1 MTAPALAM
9 LPDRSLTVARMP
21 HPERSH
27 NAAIDGLRALAVL
40 AVIVFHAN
48 AAWLPGGFTGV
59 DLFFVVS
66 GFVISQSL
74 ASRAGAPLGALLLD
88 FYRRRVLRLL
98 PALLVML
105 MATFVLSALF
115 IPRAWRNEQF
125 DQTGWAALVG
135 FSNVV
140 LAGQQ
145 DDYFSPG
152 AELNPFLHTW
162 TLGVEEQFYLVFPLL
177 FFVWLRGRDRWP
189 WSRVLLPALTVL
201 SLAWAAWQAQ
211 AAPAA
216 AFYLLPSRF
225 WELAAGAL
233 LYQWM
238 SARGPGKREDALAL
252 PGLALLLA
260 GVLVAPQL
268 AMPVPGVL
276 ATVVGTLL
284 LLAAV
289 AGHGQSRVG
298 RALGWAPLSYLG
310 RLSYSLYLWHWPLL
324 VLLRWTY
331 GLQGAALWLYPV
343 LLLAVSAASYHCV
356 ERPLRSALPL
366 LRLAPAKV
374 LAMALPVVGLCGA
387 GAWATVEYHE
397 QISLSVTRDGYA
409 WQARRYPAWRPL
421 EPVSAPALEGRRL
434 FVVGDSH
441 AAAYRTMTSMVARQ
455 TGMEIRQEDRGG
467 CSFVNL
473 LRASPADCQDFI
485 EDSLS
490 AIERDARPGDIVLLA
505 VLRMPELR
513 GFDWQHKDEQDVYRQ
528 LLAERTPTHAQA
540 AREEAERVLGRL
552 QRLGVH
558 LVIDAPLPLF
568 KAGAYRC
575 SDWFNRSNPAC
586 AGGLSMSRADLQRL
600 RAPQMA
606 LLAELA
612 ARYPSLTVWDPLPLL
627 CGPDTCSA
635 VQDGEPLFFDNDHL
649 SGHGNRVLLP
659 SFRQLLID
667 LADDGATG
675 APPPA

>member
-1 MTAPALAM
+1 MTAQTVAM
-9 LPDRSLTVARMP
+9 LPPCLLPVACMSP
-21 HPERSH
+21 PERSH

-40 AVIVFHAN
+40 AVVVFHTN
-48 AAWLPGGFTGV
+48 ATWLPGGFTGV

-74 ASRAGAPLGALLLD
+74 ASRTHASLGAMLLD

-105 MATFVLSALF
+105 MVTFVLSALF

-135 FSNVV
+135 LSNFV

-177 FFVWLRGRDRWP
+177 FFIWLRGRERWP
-189 WSRVLLPALTVL
+189 WSRWLLPVLTVL
-201 SLAWAAWQAQ
+201 SLAWAGWQAQ
-211 AAPAA
+211 SAPAA
-216 AFYLLPSRF
+216 AFYLLPARF

-238 SARGPGKREDALAL
+238 RTRTPGRNGDAVAAA
-252 PGLALLLA
+252 GLTLLA
-260 GVLVAPQL
+260 AGVVIAPQL

-276 ATVVGTLL
+276 ATVAGTLL
-284 LLAAV
+284 LLASV
-289 AGHGQSRVG
+289 STAGSSRIA
-298 RALGWAPLSYLG
+298 RALGWAPLAYLG

-331 GLQGAALWLYPV
+331 GLHGAALWLYPV
-343 LLLAVSAASYHCV
+343 LLLAVSAASYHFI
-356 ERPLRSALPL
+356 ERPLRSAAPL

-374 LAMALPVVGLCGA
+374 LAMALPVVALCGA

-397 QISLSVTRDGYA
+397 QVSLSVTRDGYA

-455 TGMEIRQEDRGG
+455 TGMEVRQQDRGG

-485 EDSLS
+485 EDALS
-490 AIERDARPGDIVLLA
+490 TIEREARPGDIVMLA
-505 VLRMPELR
+505 ALRMPELR
-513 GFDWQHKDEQDVYRQ
+513 GFDWQREDEQRVYQR
-528 LLAERTPTHAQA
+528 LLDERTPANARA
-540 AREEAERVLGRL
+540 ARDEADRVLARL
-552 QRLGVH
+552 QALGVH
-558 LVIDAPLPLF
+558 VVIDAPLPLF

-575 SDWFNRSNPAC
+575 SDWFNRRNPAC
-586 AGGLSMSRADLQRL
+586 AGGLSMPRTDLERL

-606 LLAELA
+606 LLSELA

-627 CGPDTCSA
+627 CGAQTCSA
-635 VQDGEPLFFDNDHL
+635 VKEGEPLFFDNDHL

-659 SFRQLLID
+659 SFRQALID
-667 LADDGATG
+667 GAGDT
-675 APPPA
+675 PV

>member
-1 MTAPALAM
+1 MTAQALAM
-9 LPDRSLTVARMP
+9 LPDRSLTVARML

-48 AAWLPGGFTGV
+48 AACLPGGFTGV

-74 ASRAGAPLGALLLD
+74 ASRAGMPLGALLLD

-177 FFVWLRGRDRWP
+177 FFVWLRGHDRWP

-201 SLAWAAWQAQ
+201 SLAWAGWQAQ

-238 SARGPGKREDALAL
+238 SARGPGKRRDALAL

-374 LAMALPVVGLCGA
+374 LAMALPVLGLCGA

-505 VLRMPELR
+505 ALRMPELR
-513 GFDWQHKDEQDVYRQ
+513 GFDWQQQDAQQIYRQ
-528 LLAERTPTHAQA
+528 LRAERTPAHAQA
-540 AREEAERVLGRL
+540 AHDEAERVLGRL

-558 LVIDAPLPLF
+558 VVIDAPLPLF

-659 SFRQLLID
+659 SFRQTLID
-667 LADDGATG
+667 VAGDNPL
-675 APPPA
+675 

>member
-1 MTAPALAM
+1 M
-9 LPDRSLTVARMP
+9 LRGRLPPVVRMSTS
-21 HPERSH
+21 ERSH

-40 AVIVFHAN
+40 VVIVFHAN
-48 AAWLPGGFTGV
+48 ARWLPGGFTGV

-74 ASRAGAPLGALLLD
+74 ASRAGMPLGTLLLD

-98 PALLVML
+98 PALLAML
-105 MATFVLSALF
+105 MVTFALSALF

-145 DDYFSPG
+145 EDYFSPG

-162 TLGVEEQFYLVFPLL
+162 TLGVEEQFYLVSPLL
-177 FFVWLRGRDRWP
+177 FFVWLRGQERWP
-189 WSRVLLPALTVL
+189 WSRWLLPVLTVL
-201 SLAWAAWQAQ
+201 SLAWAGWQAQ
-211 AAPAA
+211 TAPAA
-216 AFYLLPSRF
+216 AFYLLPARF

-238 SARGPGKREDALAL
+238 RRRTPGQNGDTVAAA
-252 PGLALLLA
+252 GLALLAA
-260 GVLVAPQL
+260 GVLIAPRL

-276 ATVVGTLL
+276 ATVAGTLL
-284 LLAAV
+284 LLASVSTPGA
-289 AGHGQSRVG
+289 SRIT
-298 RALGWAPLSYLG
+298 RALGCAPLAYLG

-331 GLQGAALWLYPV
+331 GLHGAALWLYPV
-343 LLLAVSAASYHCV
+343 LLLVVSAASYQFI
-356 ERPLRSALPL
+356 ERPLRSAVPL

-374 LAMALPVVGLCGA
+374 LAMALPLVALCGA

-397 QISLSVTRDGYA
+397 QLSLSVTRDGYA

-473 LRASPADCQDFI
+473 LRASPADCQGFI
-485 EDSLS
+485 EDALS
-490 AIERDARPGDIVLLA
+490 TIEREARPGDIVLLA
-505 VLRMPELR
+505 ALRMPELR
-513 GFDWQHKDEQDVYRQ
+513 GFDWQRQEAQEIHQQ
-528 LLAERTPTHAQA
+528 LLAERTPANAQA
-540 AREEAERVLGRL
+540 ARDEAERVLARL
-552 QRLGVH
+552 QRLGVRV
-558 LVIDAPLPLF
+558 VIDAPLPLF

-575 SDWFNRSNPAC
+575 SDWFNRHNPAC
-586 AGGLSMSRADLQRL
+586 AGGLSMPRADLDRL
-600 RAPQMA
+600 LAPQMA

-612 ARYPSLTVWDPLPLL
+612 AQYPSLTVWDPLPLL
-627 CGPDTCSA
+627 CGPQTCSA
-635 VQDGEPLFFDNDHL
+635 VEEGEPLFFDNDHL
-649 SGHGNRVLLP
+649 SGHGNRMLLP
-659 SFRQLLID
+659 SFRQTLID
-667 LADDGATG
+667 IASEKEL
-675 APPPA
+675 

>member
-1 MTAPALAM
+1 MTAQTVAM
-9 LPDRSLTVARMP
+9 LPPCLLPVARVSS
-21 HPERSH
+21 PERSH

-40 AVIVFHAN
+40 AVVLFHTN
-48 AAWLPGGFTGV
+48 ATWLPGGFTGV

-74 ASRAGAPLGALLLD
+74 ASRAQASLGAMLLD

-135 FSNVV
+135 FSNIV

-177 FFVWLRGRDRWP
+177 FFVWLRGRERWP
-189 WSRVLLPALTVL
+189 GARWLLPALTML
-201 SLAWAAWQAQ
+201 SLAWAGWQARS
-211 AAPAA
+211 APAS
-216 AFYLLPSRF
+216 AFYLLPARF

-238 SARGPGKREDALAL
+238 HKRTPRQGSDAAAAA
-252 PGLALLLA
+252 GLALLAA
-260 GVLVAPQL
+260 GVLIAPQL

-276 ATVVGTLL
+276 ATVAGTLL
-284 LLAAV
+284 LLAGV
-289 AGHGQSRVG
+289 STAGTSRIA
-298 RALGWAPLSYLG
+298 RALGCAPLAYLG

-331 GLQGAALWLYPV
+331 GLHGVAPWLYPV
-343 LLLAVSAASYHCV
+343 LLLAVSAASYHFI
-356 ERPLRSALPL
+356 ERPLRSAAPL

-374 LAMALPVVGLCGA
+374 LAMAFPLVALCGA

-397 QISLSVTRDGYA
+397 QVSLSVTRNGYA

-434 FVVGDSH
+434 FVAGDSH

-455 TGMEIRQEDRGG
+455 TGMEVRQQDRGG

-485 EDSLS
+485 EDTLS
-490 AIERDARPGDIVLLA
+490 TIEREARPGDIVLLA
-505 VLRMPELR
+505 ALRMPELR
-513 GFDWQHKDEQDVYRQ
+513 GFDWQRQDAQQIYRQ
-528 LLAERTPTHAQA
+528 LLAERTPTNAQA
-540 AREEAERVLGRL
+540 ARDEAGRVLGRL
-552 QRLGVH
+552 QKLGVH
-558 LVIDAPLPLF
+558 VVVDAPLPLF

-575 SDWFNRSNPAC
+575 SDWFNRHNPAC
-586 AGGLSMSRADLQRL
+586 AGGLSMSRADLERL

-612 ARYPSLTVWDPLPLL
+612 AHHPSLTLWDPLPLL
-627 CGPDTCSA
+627 CGPQACSA
-635 VQDGEPLFFDNDHL
+635 VEDGEPLFFDNDHL

-659 SFRQLLID
+659 SFRQTLID
-667 LADDGATG
+667 IAADKTV
-675 APPPA
+675 

>member
-1 MTAPALAM
+1 MT
-9 LPDRSLTVARMP
+9 ST
-21 HPERSH
+21 ERPH

-40 AVIVFHAN
+40 AVILFHVN

-74 ASRAGAPLGALLLD
+74 AARAGMPLGALLLD

-135 FSNVV
+135 ASNLV
-140 LAGQQ
+140 LAGQS

-162 TLGVEEQFYLVFPLL
+162 TLGVEEQFYLAFPLL
-177 FFVWLRGRDRWP
+177 FFIWLRGRGQSLGSRW
-189 WSRVLLPALTVL
+189 LLPALTLL
-201 SLAWAAWQAQ
+201 SLAWAAWQAH
-211 AAPAA
+211 AAPAS

-238 SARGPGKREDALAL
+238 SLRATSPWGDRSAAL
-252 PGLALLLA
+252 GLALLA
-260 GVLVAPQL
+260 TGVMVAPRL
-268 AMPVPGVL
+268 PMPVPGVL
-276 ATVVGTLL
+276 VTVAGTVL

-289 AGHGQSRVG
+289 SAPGTSRIG
-298 RALGWAPLSYLG
+298 RALGWAPLAYLG

-324 VLLRWTY
+324 VLLRWTH
-331 GLQGAALWLYPV
+331 GLQGAALWLYPL
-343 LLLAVSAASYHCV
+343 LLLAVSAASHHLV
-356 ERPLRSALPL
+356 ERPLRSAVPL
-366 LRLAPAKV
+366 LRVAPAKL
-374 LAMALPVVGLCGA
+374 LASALAVVAVCAA

-421 EPVSAPALEGRRL
+421 QAVAAPALAGRRL
-434 FVVGDSH
+434 FMVGDSH
-441 AAAYRTMTSMVARQ
+441 AAAYRTMTSMAARQ
-455 TGMEIRQEDRGG
+455 TGMQLHQQDRGG

-473 LRASPADCQDFI
+473 LRASPAECQDFI
-485 EDSLS
+485 EEALS
-490 AIERDARPGDIVLLA
+490 TVESEARPGDIVLLA
-505 VLRMPELR
+505 ALRMPELR
-513 GFDWQHKDEQDVYRQ
+513 GFDWQQQDPQQIYRQ
-528 LLAERTPTHAQA
+528 LLAARTPVHAQA
-540 AREEAERVLGRL
+540 AREEAERVLQRL
-552 QRLGVH
+552 QALRVH
-558 LVIDAPLPLF
+558 IVIDAPLPLF

-575 SDWFNRSNPAC
+575 SDWFNRRNPAC
-586 AGGLSMSRADLQRL
+586 AGGLSMPRADLERL

-612 ARYPSLTVWDPLPLL
+612 VRHPLLTVWDPLPWL
-627 CGPDTCSA
+627 CGPDTCAA
-635 VQDGEPLFFDNDHL
+635 VTDGEPLFFDNDHL

-659 SFRQLLID
+659 SFRQTLVD
-667 LADDGATG
+667 LADD
-675 APPPA
+675 APL

>member
-1 MTAPALAM
+1 M
-9 LPDRSLTVARMP
+9 
-21 HPERSH
+21 
-27 NAAIDGLRALAVL
+27 
-40 AVIVFHAN
+40 
-48 AAWLPGGFTGV
+48 
-59 DLFFVVS
+59 
-66 GFVISQSL
+66 
-74 ASRAGAPLGALLLD
+74 
-88 FYRRRVLRLL
+88 
-98 PALLVML
+98 
-105 MATFVLSALF
+105 
-115 IPRAWRNEQF
+115 
-125 DQTGWAALVG
+125 
-135 FSNVV
+135 
-140 LAGQQ
+140 
-145 DDYFSPG
+145 
-152 AELNPFLHTW
+152 
-162 TLGVEEQFYLVFPLL
+162 
-177 FFVWLRGRDRWP
+177 
-189 WSRVLLPALTVL
+189 LLPALTVL
-201 SLAWAAWQAQ
+201 SLAWAGWQAQ

-238 SARGPGKREDALAL
+238 STRGPGKRGDALAL
-252 PGLALLLA
+252 SGLALLLA

-343 LLLAVSAASYHCV
+343 LLLAVSAASYHYI
-356 ERPLRSALPL
+356 ERPLRSARPL

-374 LAMALPVVGLCGA
+374 LAMALPVVALCGA

-505 VLRMPELR
+505 ALRMPELR
-513 GFDWQHKDEQDVYRQ
+513 GFDWQQQDAQQIYRQ
-528 LLAERTPTHAQA
+528 LRAERTPAHAQA
-540 AREEAERVLGRL
+540 AHDEAERVLGRL

-558 LVIDAPLPLF
+558 VVIDAPLPLF

-659 SFRQLLID
+659 SFRQTLID
-667 LADDGATG
+667 VAGDNPL
-675 APPPA
+675 

>member
-1 MTAPALAM
+1 MSP
-9 LPDRSLTVARMP
+9 
-21 HPERSH
+21 PERSH

-40 AVIVFHAN
+40 AVILFHTN
-48 AAWLPGGFTGV
+48 ATWLPGGFTGV

-66 GFVISQSL
+66 GFVISHSL
-74 ASRAGAPLGALLLD
+74 ASRTHASLGAMLLD

-135 FSNVV
+135 FSNIV

-177 FFVWLRGRDRWP
+177 FFVWLRARERWP
-189 WSRVLLPALTVL
+189 WSRWLLPVAALA
-201 SLAWAAWQAQ
+201 SLLWAGWQAK
-211 AAPAA
+211 ASPAA
-216 AFYLLPSRF
+216 AFYLLPARF

-238 SARGPGKREDALAL
+238 STRTGGRRAGLLGAAGAALLAL
-252 PGLALLLA
+252 GLVLAPG
-260 GVLVAPQL
+260 L

-289 AGHGQSRVG
+289 AGHGTSRIG
-298 RALGWAPLSYLG
+298 RALAWSPLAYLG

-343 LLLAVSAASYHCV
+343 LLLGISAASYHWV
-356 ERPLRSALPL
+356 EQPLRRAGWL

-374 LAMALPVVGLCGA
+374 LAMALPVVAFCGVA
-387 GAWATVEYHE
+387 AWATVEYHE
-397 QISLSVTRDGYA
+397 QVSLSVTADGYQ
-409 WQARRYPAWRPL
+409 WQARRFPQWRPL
-421 EPVSAPALEGRRL
+421 EPVATPALEGRTL

-455 TGMEIRQEDRGG
+455 TGMEVRQQDRGG

-473 LRASPADCQDFI
+473 LRASPDDCQGFI
-485 EDSLS
+485 EDALS
-490 AIERDARPGDIVLLA
+490 TIENEARAGDIVLLA
-505 VLRMPELR
+505 ALRMPELR
-513 GFDWQHKDEQDVYRQ
+513 GFDWQQQDAQQIYQQ
-528 LLAERTPTHAQA
+528 LLAERTPAHAQA
-540 AREEAERVLGRL
+540 ARDEADQVLGRL
-552 QRLGVH
+552 QRLGVY
-558 LVIDAPLPLF
+558 VVVDAPLPLF

-575 SDWFNRSNPAC
+575 SDWFNRRNPAC
-586 AGGLSMSRADLQRL
+586 AGGLSMSRVDLDRL

-612 ARYPSLTVWDPLPLL
+612 ARYPALTVWDPLPLL
-627 CGPDTCSA
+627 CGPQTCSA
-635 VQDGEPLFFDNDHL
+635 VEDGEPLFFDNDHL

-659 SFRQLLID
+659 SFRQMLID
-667 LADDGATG
+667 SAGG
-675 APPPA
+675 APR

>member
-1 MTAPALAM
+1 M
-9 LPDRSLTVARMP
+9 LRGRLPPVVRMSTS
-21 HPERSH
+21 ERSH

-40 AVIVFHAN
+40 VVIVFHAN
-48 AAWLPGGFTGV
+48 ARWLPGGFTGV

-74 ASRAGAPLGALLLD
+74 ASRAGMPLGTLLLD

-98 PALLVML
+98 PALLAML
-105 MATFVLSALF
+105 MVTFVLSALF

-177 FFVWLRGRDRWP
+177 FFVWLRGQERWP
-189 WSRVLLPALTVL
+189 WSRWLLPVLTVL
-201 SLAWAAWQAQ
+201 SLAWAGWQAQ
-211 AAPAA
+211 TAPAA
-216 AFYLLPSRF
+216 AFYLLPARF

-238 SARGPGKREDALAL
+238 RRRTPGQNGDTVAAA
-252 PGLALLLA
+252 GLALLAA
-260 GVLVAPQL
+260 GVLIAPRL

-276 ATVVGTLL
+276 ATVAGTLL
-284 LLAAV
+284 LLASVSTPGA
-289 AGHGQSRVG
+289 SRIT
-298 RALGWAPLSYLG
+298 RALGCAPLAYLG

-331 GLQGAALWLYPV
+331 GLHGAALWLYPV
-343 LLLAVSAASYHCV
+343 LLLVVSAASYQFI
-356 ERPLRSALPL
+356 ERPLRSAVPL

-374 LAMALPVVGLCGA
+374 LAMALPLVALCGA

-397 QISLSVTRDGYA
+397 QVSLSVTRDGYA

-473 LRASPADCQDFI
+473 LQASPADCQGFI
-485 EDSLS
+485 QGSLS
-490 AIERDARPGDIVLLA
+490 NIEREARPGDIVLLA
-505 VLRMPELR
+505 ALRMPELR
-513 GFDWQHKDEQDVYRQ
+513 GFDWQREDEQQIYQR
-528 LLAERTPTHAQA
+528 LLDERTPANARA
-540 AREEAERVLGRL
+540 ARDEADRILARL
-552 QRLGVH
+552 QALGVH
-558 LVIDAPLPLF
+558 VVIDAPLPLF

-575 SDWFNRSNPAC
+575 SDWFNRHNPAC
-586 AGGLSMSRADLQRL
+586 AGGLSMPRADLEML
-600 RAPQMA
+600 RVPQMA
-606 LLAELA
+606 LLADLA
-612 ARYPSLTVWDPLPLL
+612 ARYPSLTLWDPLPLL
-627 CGPDTCSA
+627 CGPQTCSA
-635 VQDGEPLFFDNDHL
+635 VEDGEPLFFDNDHL

-659 SFRQLLID
+659 SFRQTLINIAGD
-667 LADDGATG
+667 T
-675 APPPA
+675 PV

>member
-1 MTAPALAM
+1 M

-21 HPERSH
+21 FPERSH

-40 AVIVFHAN
+40 AVIAFHAN

-74 ASRAGAPLGALLLD
+74 ASRANLSLGTLLLD

-135 FSNVV
+135 FSNIV

-177 FFVWLRGRDRWP
+177 FFVWLRGRERWP
-189 WSRVLLPALTVL
+189 WSRWLLPALTVL
-201 SLAWAAWQAQ
+201 SLAWATWRAQ

-238 SARGPGKREDALAL
+238 STRSPGKRGDTLAL
-252 PGLALLLA
+252 SGLALLLV

-276 ATVVGTLL
+276 ATVIGTLL
-284 LLAAV
+284 LLAVV
-289 AGHGQSRVG
+289 AGQGESRVA

-324 VLLRWTY
+324 VLLRWTW
-331 GLQGAALWLYPV
+331 GPQGAALWLYPV

-356 ERPLRSALPL
+356 ERPLRSAAPL
-366 LRLAPAKV
+366 LRLAPARV
-374 LAMALPVVGLCGA
+374 LAMVLPVVALCGA

-441 AAAYRTMTSMVARQ
+441 AAAYRTMTSMAARQ

-473 LRASPADCQDFI
+473 LGPSPAGCQDFI
-485 EDSLS
+485 EESLS
-490 AIERDARPGDIVLLA
+490 SIEREARAGDIVLLA
-505 VLRMPELR
+505 ALRMPELR
-513 GFDWQHKDEQDVYRQ
+513 GFDWQHHGEQQIYRE
-528 LLAERTPTHAQA
+528 LLAERTPARAQA
-540 AREEAERVLGRL
+540 AREEAERVLRRL

-558 LVIDAPLPLF
+558 VVIDAPLPLF

-586 AGGLSMSRADLQRL
+586 AGGLDMPRADLQRL

-667 LADDGATG
+667 LAGDGATG
-675 APPPA
+675 APPPT

>member
-1 MTAPALAM
+1 MTAPSMAM
-9 LPDRSLTVARMP
+9 LPDHLLLVTCMSS
-21 HPERSH
+21 PERSH

-40 AVIVFHAN
+40 AVVLFHTN
-48 AAWLPGGFTGV
+48 ATWLPGGFTGV

-74 ASRAGAPLGALLLD
+74 ASRAQASLGAMLLD

-115 IPRAWRNEQF
+115 VPRAWRNEQF

-135 FSNVV
+135 FSNIV

-177 FFVWLRGRDRWP
+177 FFVWLRGRERWP
-189 WSRVLLPALTVL
+189 WSRWLLPVLTAL
-201 SLAWAAWQAQ
+201 SLAWAGWQAQ
-211 AAPAA
+211 SAPAA
-216 AFYLLPSRF
+216 AFYLLPARL

-238 SARGPGKREDALAL
+238 HKRTPRQGSDAAAVA
-252 PGLALLLA
+252 GLALLAA
-260 GVLVAPQL
+260 GVVIAPQL

-276 ATVVGTLL
+276 ATVAGTLL
-284 LLAAV
+284 LLASV
-289 AGHGQSRVG
+289 STAGTSRIA
-298 RALGWAPLSYLG
+298 RALGCTPLAYLG

-331 GLQGAALWLYPV
+331 GLHGVALWLYPV
-343 LLLAVSAASYHCV
+343 LLLAVSAVSYHFI
-356 ERPLRSALPL
+356 ERPLRSAAPL

-374 LAMALPVVGLCGA
+374 LAMALPLVALCGA

-397 QISLSVTRDGYA
+397 QVSLSVTRDGYA

-434 FVVGDSH
+434 FVAGDSH

-455 TGMEIRQEDRGG
+455 TGMEVRQQDRGG

-485 EDSLS
+485 EDTLS
-490 AIERDARPGDIVLLA
+490 TIEREARPGDIVLLA
-505 VLRMPELR
+505 ALRMPELR
-513 GFDWQHKDEQDVYRQ
+513 GFDWQRQDAQQIYQQ
-528 LLAERTPTHAQA
+528 LLAERTPAHAQA
-540 AREEAERVLGRL
+540 ARDEAERVLGRL
-552 QRLGVH
+552 QKLGVQV
-558 LVIDAPLPLF
+558 VIDAPLPLF

-575 SDWFNRSNPAC
+575 SDWFNRRNPAC
-586 AGGLSMSRADLQRL
+586 AGGLSMPRADLEML

-606 LLAELA
+606 LLDDLA
-612 ARYPSLTVWDPLPLL
+612 ARYPSMTVWDPLPLL
-627 CGPDTCSA
+627 CGPQTCSA
-635 VQDGEPLFFDNDHL
+635 VEEGEPLFFDNDHL

-659 SFRQLLID
+659 SFRQTLID
-667 LADDGATG
+667 IAADKTV
-675 APPPA
+675 